1 MVVFGVVGTT
11 VAALGVWLDRR
22 RIRARFAG
30 AGGRG
35 IRIWGPFP
43 AWGIN
48 AQLDRRRYRV
58 SYTDRGGH
66 SREVIVHT
74 RIGVIAEESS
84 GPSDARS

>member
-1 MVVFGVVGTT
+1 MVLFGVVGTT
-11 VAALGVWLDRR
+11 IAALGVLLDRR
-22 RIRARFAG
+22 RIRARLVA

-35 IRIWGPFP
+35 ISIWGPFP

-48 AQLDRRRYRV
+48 ARMDRRRYRV

-74 RIGVIAEESS
+74 RIGVIAEEDSD
-84 GPSDARS
+84 PS